1 MKYLMGIFQ
10 ECDIPKCL
18 YENVVKVIL
27 IIFSN
32 NLDASLELRNL
43 LEQNEF
49 EPPTLFIELL
59 ELAKD
64 KQNESVWRETSRWI
78 KFEENV
84 DQGGARW
91 SKAHVGTISIS
102 VMKKVRSML
111 GHAHFFF
118 DESHKNLHDIIE
130 ADAQTIFPNSVVQ
143 NSFLTEL
150 ISGKLQKS

>member
-1 MKYLMGIFQ
+1 MRVKPLTVSAINQQTKTTEVFIQ
-10 ECDIPKCL
+10 
-18 YENVVKVIL
+18 YEKGKWINGGL
-27 IIFSN
+27 CS
-32 NLDASLELRNL
+32 DASLELRQL

-102 VMKKVRSML
+102 VMKKVQ
-111 GHAHFFF
+111 G
-118 DESHKNLHDIIE
+118 
-130 ADAQTIFPNSVVQ
+130 
-143 NSFLTEL
+143 
-150 ISGKLQKS
+150 